1 MLIILLFL
9 GSIRYFFMF
18 ETSPICSL
26 KLYLFDKKY
35 SKNIN
40 IVKNYYNLN
49 KLFSVL
55 IYFKIEFNP
64 MIKA

>member
-9 GSIRYFFMF
+9 GSIRFFFMF
-18 ETSPICSL
+18 KTSPICSL

-55 IYFKIEFNP
+55 IYF
-64 MIKA
+64 